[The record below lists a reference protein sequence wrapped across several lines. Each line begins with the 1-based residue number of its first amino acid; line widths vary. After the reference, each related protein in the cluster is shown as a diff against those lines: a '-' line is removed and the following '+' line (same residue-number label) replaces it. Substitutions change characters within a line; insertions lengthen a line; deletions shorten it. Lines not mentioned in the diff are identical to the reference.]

1 MQTGSFTYRG
11 KMWKI
16 FITLLRFITYLV
28 RKYSNILYSE
38 KDINAMCNAF
48 N

>member
-16 FITLLRFITYLV
+16 FITYLV